1 MEEKQNLRGIINHS
15 GLSSAIPLPL
25 LAPNFLYTQLCARND
40 RGARYAVIYVSS
52 RTDTTYFVSSFAW
65 KVNHALQ
72 SELYIRIC
80 TVFSMKI
87 YCLTRLQRHDVWA
100 IYVGIIC
107 YKAQTLSP
115 WCVIGLLFFFF
126 FQLCNMSRFTCLT
139 LGQIGNGSS
148 QTQFW
153 IHEIQHDIERYE
165 KERCACHA
173 SRKTTIRTHNHFW
186 QPVSLCRW
194 SKRSRY
200 PASDSMPVNR
210 STGKKEV
217 ADKKKKRKCTLGN
230 NNNRGRR
237 HRQKYG
243 AAGAAHRATRQ
254 GSRCLMFKSA
264 ITRSFGDICHCRC
277 QPATQS
283 I

>member
-115 WCVIGLLFFFF
+115 WYAIGLLFFFF

-139 LGQIGNGSS
+139 LQIGNGSS

-153 IHEIQHDIERYE
+153 IHEIQHDIER
-165 KERCACHA
+165 
-173 SRKTTIRTHNHFW
+173 
-186 QPVSLCRW
+186 
-194 SKRSRY
+194 
-200 PASDSMPVNR
+200 
-210 STGKKEV
+210 
-217 ADKKKKRKCTLGN
+217 
-230 NNNRGRR
+230 
-237 HRQKYG
+237 
-243 AAGAAHRATRQ
+243 
-254 GSRCLMFKSA
+254 
-264 ITRSFGDICHCRC
+264 
-277 QPATQS
+277 
-283 I
+283 